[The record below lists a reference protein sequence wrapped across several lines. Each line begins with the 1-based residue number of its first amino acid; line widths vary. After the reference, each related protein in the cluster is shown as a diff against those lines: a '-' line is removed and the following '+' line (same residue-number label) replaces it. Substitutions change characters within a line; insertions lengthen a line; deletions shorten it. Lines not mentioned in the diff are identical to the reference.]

1 MTWVAFCNTPISH
14 VSVVQARGWSYM
26 FHSMVLSGWR
36 ALPSQRAQSLP
47 SQTRVARQLRGIG
60 AEPSL
65 RPYAVQCQA
74 LGLLY
79 VWGNGGQGLLALAQI
94 ICGVLTLWGA
104 LPLEEESDDRFPL

>member
-1 MTWVAFCNTPISH
+1 VAGAAVPTCAE
-14 VSVVQARGWSYM
+14 V
-26 FHSMVLSGWR
+26 
-36 ALPSQRAQSLP
+36 ALADTGGAP
-47 SQTRVARQLRGIG
+47 ARQLRGIG